1 MGNKIVLKTESDV
14 TLSNYTLKPHDLYHG
29 DTFKFSSKQVGDSY
43 VSDITVEK
51 NMRTNERKIAVGVAA
66 QYKGKNIETPFI
78 TITQQA
84 HPKYYVEGETKVSK
98 DYFDE
103 FGGVFTVSTYA
114 KKEDYPNHVVNSDY
128 FNIIIEGGENAVT
141 NISEPIETE
150 EALLWTVT
158 IGKNTGLE
166 ERTLYV
172 RVNFDDKND
181 STWSSNPLTVTQSA
195 HVPVKTHPVF
205 SVSQLLVD
213 YTGGDIMVTSYY
225 SIDGV
230 QMPINPVSVVDSTF
244 TEGTDYIFSE
254 TADTMTRTLRI
265 LKNESEET
273 PNGEPNKSMYL
284 KIQSPLDGSEMKI
297 GPIRQKTKKQ
307 GTYEFNFTNGTIER
321 KIIKPF
327 SYNEQDFEIG
337 IVSLKRYDDNS
348 VETLG
353 VTCTYS
359 NVGFFSGQPEFD
371 GSVLKF
377 HISENTGKSRACT
390 VTIKQYKEDGQTVTM
405 PDLKLHVSQFAKE
418 EEGALPYFDYM
429 IMTVASDMFGGM
441 DLDTMVYANDMP
453 SDYMYYKCVGSQAN
467 EYLSGVEFQSAPFQ
481 FTDYGDTKNNTLRW
495 AGDNTMVGAESFLMT
510 SRNFMTEAFVLSQ
523 MKAGE
528 TEFDVD
534 VYCNFADEKYTGIST
549 IRVECYNSDNGAVII
564 DNPYAYGSS
573 IFKPDELAI
582 RSFADF
588 YNVRVSS
595 EGSGKGEY
603 FKDDGGY
610 TKIGTFKYMY
620 STCIWHFALEDSVI
634 PRPKESEK
642 DAYREEIE
650 GKKYLEKIWHMGSSK
665 LNDEYLFG
673 CLYDMDGSQAF
684 DLFTLGSTGE
694 CHINSDNMQHAFY
707 MFSLYYDQT
716 RYQITKF
723 AILGPGL
730 SPKDS
735 DWIDQFYKGLMAWH
749 TLNNGNDDCL
759 WIYWKETDSNEPET
773 SSLVERS
780 SYHIGTPPSTVP
792 KTAITGQLY
801 DPDTNIT
808 SQFTIDTGST
818 DGTGTRRISW
828 KDTANGDTS
837 VNKYVVFKSIDYDHS
852 GRRLLGVEQY
862 STVPLYTSV
871 KNFIDF
877 KYYYNSVK
885 KNILFKWG
893 EAGAIVR
900 KIVEV
905 YVHNTTSSDLDIDI
919 SYGFSDIKNVEPLRW
934 ASAALN
940 ASKPGN
946 TYKPVGQF
954 TVVKEPMTYLW
965 FKISASNSSES
976 YGPCK
981 VWELFNAKYEYIAY
995 TPTKDECY
1003 ISEFPPS
1010 INI

>member
-14 TLSNYTLKPHDLYHG
+14 ALSNYTPKTIDVYQG
-29 DTFKFSSKQVGDSY
+29 DAFNVSGKQVGNNF
-43 VSDITVEK
+43 VGDIT
-51 NMRTNERKIAVGVAA
+51 I
-66 QYKGKNIETPFI
+66 GKNVHTHDRKVAVSVTAKYKDKNVETPFI

-98 DYFDE
+98 DSFDE
-103 FGGVFTVSTYA
+103 FGGAFTVSTYA
-114 KKEDYPNHVVNSDY
+114 KKEDYPNHIVNSDY
-128 FNIIIEGGENAVT
+128 FNLIIEGGGNAVT

-150 EALLWTVT
+150 EALLWEVT

-166 ERTLYV
+166 ERVLYV

-181 STWSSNPLTVTQSA
+181 STWSSKPLAVIQSE
-195 HVPVKTHPVF
+195 HVPVITPPVF
-205 SVSQLLVD
+205 SVNQLLVD

-225 SIDGV
+225 SVDGV

-284 KIQSPLDGSEMKI
+284 KIQSPLNGSEMKI

-307 GTYEFNFTNGTIER
+307 GTYEFNFTNGKIER

-327 SYNEQDFEIG
+327 SYNGQDFEIG
-337 IVSLKRYDDNS
+337 IASLKKYVDS

-359 NVGFFSGQPEFD
+359 NAAFFTGQPEFD

-377 HISENTGKSRACT
+377 HISENAGKSRACT
-390 VTIKQYKEDGQTVTM
+390 VTIKQDKEDGQTVTM

-429 IMTVASDMFGGM
+429 IMTVASDMFGGR
-441 DLDTMVYANDMP
+441 DLDTMVYAKDMP

-510 SRNFMTEAFVLSQ
+510 SRNFMTEEFVLSQ

-528 TEFDVD
+528 TEFNVD

-549 IRVECYNSDNGAVII
+549 IRVECYNSENGAVII
-564 DNPYAYGSS
+564 DSPYSYGSS

-582 RSFADF
+582 RSFGRF
-588 YNVRVSS
+588 YNVKVSS
-595 EGSGKGEY
+595 EGADKGEY
-603 FKDDGGY
+603 FKDEGGY
-610 TKIGTFKYMY
+610 TKIGTFRYMY
-620 STCIWHFALEDSVI
+620 STCIWSFSLEESVI

-642 DAYREEIE
+642 DAYMEEIAE
-650 GKKYLEKIWHMGSSK
+650 KNYLEKIYHMGSSK

-673 CLYDMDGSQAF
+673 CLYDMDESQEY

-694 CHINSDNMQHAFY
+694 CHIKTEDVQRAFY

-735 DWIDQFYKGLMAWH
+735 DWIDQFYKGLMTWH

-818 DGTGTRRISW
+818 EGTGTRRISW

-893 EAGAIVR
+893 ETGAIVR

-905 YVHNTTSSDLDIDI
+905 YVHNSTSSDLAIDI
-919 SYGFSDIKNVEPLRW
+919 AYGFSDIRNMEPLRW
-934 ASAALN
+934 TSASLN
-940 ASKPGN
+940 VSKPAN
-946 TYKPVGQF
+946 NHKPVGQF
-954 TVVKEPMTYLW
+954 TVVKEAMTYLW

-981 VWELFNAKYEYIAY
+981 VWEVFNAKYEYIAY
-995 TPTKDECY
+995 TPTKDKCY